1 MRSPRRILRG
11 LLRRLAHRLAPSEL
25 ETALRFLERPKNPIF
40 PRRNVE
46 VVREVPRASVLVL
59 APHPDDEAIGMG
71 GTLAMHVENGST
83 VTVLYL
89 TDGGGVG
96 GDREA
101 LVAVRR
107 MEARDVGK
115 ELGIRQIFWEN
126 PDTRLTNDAQNV
138 RALVEVIEES
148 KPALLYAPSIFDT
161 HYDHFATNGVLAGAL
176 GELRGLEALVLGYEV
191 WDTIPFA
198 NYLVDVSAVIERKD
212 GLLAHYRKPH
222 ESTDFTGL
230 CRKRANVHYVLQV
243 NSERASAERGYAEAF
258 LRFDGDTWRELF
270 RAWVET
276 LREQGNDLPTHLTTG
291 G

>member
-25 ETALRFLERPKNPIF
+25 ETALRFLERPRNPIF

-71 GTLAMHVENGST
+71 GTLAMHVANGSA

-89 TDGGGVG
+89 TDGGGAG
-96 GDREA
+96 GDRDS

-107 MEARDVGK
+107 MEARGVGE

-126 PDTRLTNDAQNV
+126 HDTRLTNDTQTV
-138 RALVEVIEES
+138 RGLIRVIEET
-148 KPALLYAPSIFDT
+148 KPALVYAPSIFDT

-176 GELRGLEALVLGYEV
+176 KELDGLEATVAGYEV

-212 GLLAHYRKPH
+212 GLLAHYKTPH

-230 CRKRANVHYVLQV
+230 CRKRANVHYVLHV
-243 NSERASAERGYAEAF
+243 NSARASAERGYAEAF
-258 LRFDGDTWRELF
+258 LRFDAGTWRELF
-270 RAWVET
+270 RTWVRT
-276 LREQGNDLPTHLTTG
+276 LRDQKNDLPTHLTAG